1 MSPEKATII
10 FRDGWEPMGTIVL
23 TDKEKRESKRNMES
37 RYKSWGIELKLDK
50 LTFLILWWLFDKRA
64 IFNMSSEVTL
74 FVGLLES
81 YSLIPTE

>member
-50 LTFLILWWLFDKRA
+50 LTFLIL
-64 IFNMSSEVTL
+64 
-74 FVGLLES
+74 
-81 YSLIPTE
+81 

>member
-64 IFNMSSEVTL
+64 I
-74 FVGLLES
+74 
-81 YSLIPTE
+81 